1 MRVITFHVLP
11 GKKPSPFTLFYFTLF
26 SFPPCE
32 NYSYNKTKGA
42 TGKPFL
48 VRGGVEAGVPKASL
62 GNERLSGFRG
72 KVREEEGDIIMAKRP
87 PLFHQQ
93 RLTLGTLHSFAPS
106 ERIQTDFFPAR
117 KFSLSLSIFL
127 SSPRSLSISLFHRD
141 RTDIR
146 IYRARYLRYREF
158 LFPASSLSSS
168 PLSSSG
174 WSIKRPRAPTWCT
187 EWDRRKEPLIR
198 RLFSTPR
205 GVRNQT

>member
-1 MRVITFHVLP
+1 MKVITFHVLP

-117 KFSLSLSIFL
+117 NSLSLFL
-127 SSPRSLSISLFHRD
+127 SFCLP
-141 RTDIR
+141 
-146 IYRARYLRYREF
+146 
-158 LFPASSLSSS
+158 
-168 PLSSSG
+168 PLSFYLSLPS
-174 WSIKRPRAPTWCT
+174 R
-187 EWDRRKEPLIR
+187 
-198 RLFSTPR
+198 
-205 GVRNQT
+205 

>member
-1 MRVITFHVLP
+1 MKVITFHVLP

-93 RLTLGTLHSFAPS
+93 RLTLGTLHSFRS
-106 ERIQTDFFPAR
+106 LR
-117 KFSLSLSIFL
+117 KDSDRFLSCKKILSLSFYL
-127 SSPRSLSISLFHRD
+127 SV
-141 RTDIR
+141 
-146 IYRARYLRYREF
+146 
-158 LFPASSLSSS
+158 FP
-168 PLSSSG
+168 PLSFYLSLPS
-174 WSIKRPRAPTWCT
+174 R
-187 EWDRRKEPLIR
+187 
-198 RLFSTPR
+198 
-205 GVRNQT
+205 

>member
-1 MRVITFHVLP
+1 MKVITFHVLP

-127 SSPRSLSISLFHRD
+127 SSPPALF
-141 RTDIR
+141 
-146 IYRARYLRYREF
+146 L
-158 LFPASSLSSS
+158 SLSSIEIEQTY
-168 PLSSSG
+168 G
-174 WSIKRPRAPTWCT
+174 YT
-187 EWDRRKEPLIR
+187 ELDI
-198 RLFSTPR
+198 
-205 GVRNQT
+205 